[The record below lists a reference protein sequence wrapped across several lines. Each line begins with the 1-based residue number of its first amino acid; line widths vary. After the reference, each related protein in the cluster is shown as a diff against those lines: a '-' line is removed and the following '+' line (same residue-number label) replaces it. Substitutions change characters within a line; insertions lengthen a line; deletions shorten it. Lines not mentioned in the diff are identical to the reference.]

1 MMTRRRRV
9 LAAAAAI
16 VSAGLLALAGW
27 MYADRGV
34 GMGLREHA
42 REVLARH
49 DEADG
54 GVSDADVFM
63 AAMGVESATTTRT
76 STRLTVTFIGARGPG
91 SEPCGRDYDAEA
103 IESANAVVVIVAGR
117 PRDLLERFNI
127 SLDTELC
134 TAIGYER
141 TATVTLTRP
150 LGERAVLDAQTGR
163 PVRVT
168 TKP

>member
-9 LAAAAAI
+9 LAAAAAV

-27 MYADRGV
+27 AYADRGV

-49 DEADG
+49 EADG
-54 GVSDADVFM
+54 GVPPPSGASMGSV
-63 AAMGVESATTTRT
+63 GVESATTTRT
-76 STRLTVTFIGARGPG
+76 STRLTLTFTGAQGPG
-91 SEPCGRDYDAEA
+91 SEPCGSDYDAEA

-127 SLDTELC
+127 SLDTEVCLL
-134 TAIGYER
+134 IGYPR

-150 LGERAVLDAQTGR
+150 VGERVVLDVNGE

-168 TKP
+168 VAP